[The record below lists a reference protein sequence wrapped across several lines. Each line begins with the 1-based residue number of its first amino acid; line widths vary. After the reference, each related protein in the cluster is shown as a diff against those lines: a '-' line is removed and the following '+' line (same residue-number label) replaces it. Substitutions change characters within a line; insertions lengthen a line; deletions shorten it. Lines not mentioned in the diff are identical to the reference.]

1 MIKSYFGAIRA
12 EQVGMSLFLLM
23 CLIMSSCGH
32 KDERELEEQQSSGIV
47 LVQNRSYYEVVLPN
61 GNSLYFSSFD
71 EKDGISGLAFDVDSV
86 EIVRSYG
93 TGFFVGEDGK
103 IATNAHVVSSSVKE
117 KEVKK
122 SVGDIFDAIKQLL
135 ELEYDEKVSQLSDIQ
150 DAYNYANTSPS
161 VSYADFYTIRD
172 IRDNALAELEEMR
185 STYKAIDKI
194 VVSDA
199 EINYHN
205 EVSVAYNDTHVN
217 KDSDFSECV
226 IINTDSEHDL
236 ALLQLKSKKTPE
248 GKYVF
253 LISEEDPYETYS
265 FGDKVTST
273 LHGDKNEKLFLHGF
287 NLGPTLAITEEGLKA
302 QFTSGS
308 VSQKT
313 ADRLMYSIPAL
324 PGSSGSPVVNKDGE
338 LVAINFAGLSEMQ
351 NFNYGVRV
359 KHLRNLLNKYD

>member
-1 MIKSYFGAIRA
+1 MRDYYFKAIRNRNI
-12 EQVGMSLFLLM
+12 GFSILL
-23 CLIMSSCGH
+23 LILLILPSCGH
-32 KDERELEEQQSSGIV
+32 KDERELEELQSSGIV
-47 LVQNRSYYEVVLPN
+47 LVQNKSYYEVVLPN

-71 EKDGISGLAFDVDSV
+71 DKDGINGLAFDADSV

-93 TGFFVGEDGK
+93 TGFFVGDDGK

-122 SVGDIFDAIKQLL
+122 SVGKIFDAIKQLL
-135 ELEYDEKVSQLSDIQ
+135 ELEYDEKVNELSEIQ
-150 DAYNYANTSPS
+150 NAYDYANMSPT
-161 VSYADFYTIRD
+161 VSYTDFYTIKN
-172 IRDNALAELEEMR
+172 IRDNALEELEEMR
-185 STYKAIDKI
+185 STYSAIDKI
-194 VVSDA
+194 RVSDA

-205 EVSVAYNDTHVN
+205 EVSIAYNDTHVN
-217 KDSDFSECV
+217 KDTDFSECV
-226 IINTDSEHDL
+226 IINTDPDHDL
-236 ALLQLKSKKTPE
+236 ALLQLKNKKTPE
-248 GKYVF
+248 EKYVF
-253 LISEEDPYETYS
+253 IVAEEDPYETYS
-265 FGDKVTST
+265 FSDKVMST

-313 ADRLMYSIPAL
+313 EDRLMYSIPAL

-338 LVAINFAGLSEMQ
+338 LVAINFAGLSGTQ

-359 KHLRNLLNKYD
+359 KHLRNLINR